1 VFVRDLSS
9 SDDDSDSKEEKPA
22 RAGSSHAHRPS
33 PLHTQSQS
41 RSHSHTPTYS
51 SSRQGGGIS
60 SRPGTAGRRRGESE
74 QVRKP
79 SASGQ
84 PADGRSASLVIVS
97 DSEDSFSDTDYSS
110 SAPSTPRRLSPYT
123 RAIAVAWIM
132 RMRSSRKQ
140 QADRSTISSNRPSS
154 STRQGRGHVVP
165 SPFFS
170 PPARKYG
177 KEEAAYL
184 RGEYERL
191 GRKAADQLEEIDAL
205 REERQ
210 KRFQREK
217 EQRLLLIRLKREK
230 GERERKLK
238 ERQGEIERIKA
249 AVAASEKAEV
259 LADAELMRL
268 RQDRERRKV
277 MYKSLMSQISQLK
290 MAVDDTHNQLPL
302 LPSRPSSAA
311 HTVTVQNMQRAL
323 RMLNTSEGQSV
334 VGQVLKA
341 RHDALEAERQSIQ
354 QLITEYPATFRRR
367 ADFFL
372 SVSGRVNDS
381 LDGSRR
387 LALHEGALQSL
398 MWKRKCLL
406 ALIEYKHTES
416 KQKCAYSL
424 FKTWKELEE
433 RVAVAD
439 SDKRIAEKRR
449 EDIASIGV
457 FASKALEGVGKL
469 STSAK
474 KALAHIRK
482 HISSYIRRKRNQPS
496 PDSIQHV
503 GELEELLSESH
514 SIGGRE
520 LRQRATLIQL
530 KVRHES
536 EGDMSTA
543 LLTARADD
551 STFIANISSGLG
563 PLAAPQ
569 FPSALHLDVEREMK
583 QRESIGK
590 LREEVDNLDGAL
602 RTAEKQSEEVE
613 VARKGKLAQPVQ
625 NSVSW
630 IQPVMF
636 TLA

>member
-1 VFVRDLSS
+1 
-9 SDDDSDSKEEKPA
+9 
-22 RAGSSHAHRPS
+22 
-33 PLHTQSQS
+33 
-41 RSHSHTPTYS
+41 
-51 SSRQGGGIS
+51 
-60 SRPGTAGRRRGESE
+60 
-74 QVRKP
+74 
-79 SASGQ
+79 
-84 PADGRSASLVIVS
+84 
-97 DSEDSFSDTDYSS
+97 
-110 SAPSTPRRLSPYT
+110 
-123 RAIAVAWIM
+123 
-132 RMRSSRKQ
+132 
-140 QADRSTISSNRPSS
+140 
-154 STRQGRGHVVP
+154 
-165 SPFFS
+165 
-170 PPARKYG
+170 
-177 KEEAAYL
+177 
-184 RGEYERL
+184 
-191 GRKAADQLEEIDAL
+191 
-205 REERQ
+205 
-210 KRFQREK
+210 
-217 EQRLLLIRLKREK
+217 
-230 GERERKLK
+230 
-238 ERQGEIERIKA
+238 
-249 AVAASEKAEV
+249 
-259 LADAELMRL
+259 
-268 RQDRERRKV
+268 
-277 MYKSLMSQISQLK
+277 
-290 MAVDDTHNQLPL
+290 
-302 LPSRPSSAA
+302 
-311 HTVTVQNMQRAL
+311 
-323 RMLNTSEGQSV
+323 
-334 VGQVLKA
+334 
-341 RHDALEAERQSIQ
+341 
-354 QLITEYPATFRRR
+354 
-367 ADFFL
+367 
-372 SVSGRVNDS
+372 
-381 LDGSRR
+381 
-387 LALHEGALQSL
+387 

-625 NSVSW
+625 NSKVEAIITDMTARLLPAAEERVARMRDAANSEDEAV
-630 IQPVMF
+630 IAM
-636 TLA
+636 LAKLEDACEETNSTCNVIAAIDIDRAGEGEGEGEASDDA